1 MKIVLF
7 KSFLSNKLNFEFCL
21 ISLEYNV
28 CHLQKI
34 PTIEAFKVFEGSNF
48 QRTSTEVKVKVN
60 EGEIKH
66 SVEYFCWIFV
76 EYYLC
81 HLQRNANY
89 REHLRFFV

>member
-66 SVEYFCWIFV
+66 SVEYFCGFLWNITYV
-76 EYYLC
+76 IYKEMPTI
-81 HLQRNANY
+81 
-89 REHLRFFV
+89 EST